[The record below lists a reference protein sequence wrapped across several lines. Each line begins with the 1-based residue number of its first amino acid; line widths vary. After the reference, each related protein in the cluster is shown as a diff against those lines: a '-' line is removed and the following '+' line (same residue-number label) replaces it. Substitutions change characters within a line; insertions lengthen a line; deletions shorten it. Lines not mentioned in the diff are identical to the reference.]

1 MTTNR
6 IRTHLAAE
14 RGAVIIHVTIALV
27 GLLAFGAF
35 VIDYGVMWAARRQAQ
50 NAADAGALAGAISL
64 AYVDFNDQGLARQS
78 ALDVAVRNN
87 VWGEVPNITPGDV
100 TFPICPPGAPGAGT
114 PSCVRVDL
122 FRNQARGNALPTFF
136 GKVVGVEDQGV
147 RATATAEA
155 LFGDS
160 TDCVKPFAIADRWTD
175 RRNTVA
181 PPNWSEEDTFERY
194 DNRGDLLP
202 GLVDSYGPG
211 DGYTP
216 ASVGPGGGDYGR
228 YITLK
233 SGNPNQAIAPGWYH
247 PVVLSCVGANCYSNA
262 IATCNTRVIGPGTVL
277 DVEPGNMIGPTSHGM
292 ADLIALDPE
301 AEWNPNLNG
310 SGRGGIEGGCMALT
324 SGGCTLSPRVVAVP
338 VYDPDAYD
346 LGRASG
352 RVEIT
357 ITKVIGF
364 FVDRMQGNEVKGYIM
379 NYPSKPMAG
388 MGGVPG
394 NHFVISV
401 ALVR

>member
-6 IRTHLAAE
+6 LKGHLAAE
-14 RGAVIIHVTIALV
+14 RGAVIVHVSIALV

-35 VIDYGVMWAARRQAQ
+35 VVDYGVMWAARRQAQ

-64 AYVDFNDQGLARQS
+64 AYVDFDNQGLARQS

-87 VWGEVPNITPGDV
+87 VWGEVPNVGPGDV

-114 PSCVRVDL
+114 NSCVRVNL
-122 FRNQARGNALPTFF
+122 FRNQERANPLPTFF
-136 GKVVGVEDQGV
+136 GKVVGVDDQGV

-160 TDCVKPFAIADRWTD
+160 TDCVKPFAIADRWTE
-175 RRNTVA
+175 RRNDVA
-181 PPNWSEEDTFERY
+181 PAGWSEDDTFDRY
-194 DNRGDLLP
+194 DKKGNLLA

-247 PVVLSCVGANCYSNA
+247 PVVLSCVGAACYRSA

-277 DVEPGNMIGPTSHGM
+277 DVEPGNMVGPTSQGM
-292 ADLIALDPE
+292 ADLIALDPD
-301 AEWNPNLNG
+301 AEWDPDLNG
-310 SGRGGIEGGCMALT
+310 SGRGGIKGGCMSLST
-324 SGGCTLSPRVVAVP
+324 GGCTVSPRLVAIP

-357 ITKVIGF
+357 ITKVLGF
-364 FVDRMQGNEVKGYIM
+364 FVDRMQGNEVSGYLM
-379 NYPSKPMAG
+379 SYPSTPKAG

-394 NHFVISV
+394 NHFVVSV